1 MANVLF
7 LTTMIAYFLGSLPTA
22 YLVGRLRGI
31 DIRTAGSGNSG
42 ATNALRV
49 LGRGPAAF
57 VLAVDAAKGVAAVL
71 AVPPLAFWLASQ
83 LAAFVTGS
91 PEPATGIGALSAA
104 QQMLTGPDAGAA
116 RLAAGMARLAAGMA
130 RLAAGMASI
139 LGHVFPLWLGFKGGK
154 GVATGAA
161 VVFALAPK
169 AALVCLAVFILVA
182 ALSRYVS
189 LASISAALLLPMAYA
204 VLYRGETFSLP
215 LMGFCA
221 AAEILV
227 VAMHRKNIGRLL
239 KGTEP
244 KLGNSSTAAG

>member
-1 MANVLF
+1 MTTVLF
-7 LTTMIAYFLGSLPTA
+7 SLTISAAYFLGSIPTA
-22 YLVGRLRGI
+22 YLVGRLRGM
-31 DIRTAGSGNSG
+31 DIRKTGSGNSG

-57 VLAVDAAKGVAAVL
+57 VLAVDAAKGVLAVL
-71 AVPPLAFWLASQ
+71 VVPPLALWLVSRM
-83 LAAFVTGS
+83 AAPTVGS
-91 PEPATGIGALSAA
+91 DPSLLS
-104 QQMLTGPDAGAA
+104 
-116 RLAAGMARLAAGMA
+116 LAAGMARLAAGMA

-189 LASISAALLLPMAYA
+189 LASISAALLLPGAYA
-204 VLYRGETFSLP
+204 GLYRGEAFSLP
-215 LMGFCA
+215 LMGFCTA
-221 AAEILV
+221 AGILV
-227 VAMHRKNIGRLL
+227 IVMHRKNIGRLL
-239 KGTEP
+239 AGTEARLTP
-244 KLGNSSTAAG
+244 

>member
-1 MANVLF
+1 MATVVLF
-7 LTTMIAYFLGSLPTA
+7 LTIVCSYLLGSIPTA
-22 YLVGRLRGI
+22 FLAGRLRDI

-49 LGRGPAAF
+49 LGRGPAAV
-57 VLAVDAAKGVAAVL
+57 VLAVDAAKGVLAVL
-71 AVPPLAFWLASQ
+71 AVPPLALWLASL
-83 LAAFVTGS
+83 LAGLVSGEGAGS
-91 PEPATGIGALSAA
+91 DALPLMS
-104 QQMLTGPDAGAA
+104 LDEGAA
-116 RLAAGMARLAAGMA
+116 RLAAGTVRLAAGS
-130 RLAAGMASI
+130 ASI
-139 LGHVFPLWLGFKGGK
+139 LGHVFPVWLGFRGGK

-189 LASISAALLLPMAYA
+189 LASISAALVLPAAYPG
-204 VLYRGETFSLP
+204 LYRGAGFSWP

-221 AAEILV
+221 AAGVLV
-227 VAMHRKNIGRLL
+227 IAMHRKNIGRLL

-244 KLGNSSTAAG
+244 RLGSSGTAAG